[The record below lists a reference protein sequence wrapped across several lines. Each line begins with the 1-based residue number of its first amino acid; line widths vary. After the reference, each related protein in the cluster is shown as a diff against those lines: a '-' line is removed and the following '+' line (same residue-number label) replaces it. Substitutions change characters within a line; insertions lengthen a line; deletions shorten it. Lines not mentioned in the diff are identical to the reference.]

1 MTDQNDAVI
10 KEFHDNNGRVGG
22 YFAGANLVL
31 LTTTGAKSGEK
42 RTAPVMSFTKDGA
55 VYVIASKA
63 GADTNPAWY
72 HNMLANPS
80 LSVELA
86 TDSGIDAFEATAVPL
101 PEPERSE
108 LYAEIGA
115 KNPGFAAY
123 QEQTSRLIPIV
134 ELRRA

>member
-1 MTDQNDAVI
+1 
-10 KEFHDNNGRVGG
+10 
-22 YFAGANLVL
+22 
-31 LTTTGAKSGEK
+31 
-42 RTAPVMSFTKDGA
+42 
-55 VYVIASKA
+55 
-63 GADTNPAWY
+63 
-72 HNMLANPS
+72 MLANPS

-86 TDSGIDAFEATAVPL
+86 TDSGVDAFEATALPL